1 MRKVLCILTSS
12 EDELSKPVVS
22 AQEGLS
28 DCAVETF
35 DLSAP
40 KPDYDKLLDAI
51 ASADS
56 VQVF

>member
-1 MRKVLCILTSS
+1 MRRVLCILTSS
-12 EDELSKPVVS
+12 GDELSKAVVS
-22 AQEGLS
+22 AEKGLS

-40 KPDYDKLLDAI
+40 KPDYEKLLDAI

-56 VQVF
+56 VQVL

>member
-1 MRKVLCILTSS
+1 MRKVLCILTSRG
-12 EDELSKPVVS
+12 DKLSKAIVS
-22 AQEGLS
+22 AEKELS

-40 KPDYDKLLDAI
+40 NPDYEKLLEAI

-56 VQVF
+56 VQVL